1 MDNTPV
7 RPDGEIERIVDE
19 YASELFRL
27 CLVMLK
33 NTHDAED
40 AVQDTLLSYLQ
51 HAPEFESRE
60 SERSWLLTVA
70 ANRCRDSLRRAK
82 RHPSVSMDEL
92 TELGATDEH
101 ALVLDA
107 LMALPEKFRLVLT
120 LHYVEG
126 YSTSE
131 IAGMIGRTPSAV
143 KMRLQ
148 KGRRLLEDTLGKEQT
163 WTD

>member
-107 LMALPEKFRLVLT
+107 
-120 LHYVEG
+120 
-126 YSTSE
+126 
-131 IAGMIGRTPSAV
+131 
-143 KMRLQ
+143 
-148 KGRRLLEDTLGKEQT
+148 
-163 WTD
+163 

>member
-7 RPDGEIERIVDE
+7 RQDGEIERIVDE

-148 KGRRLLEDTLGKEQT
+148 KGRRLLEDTLGKE
-163 WTD
+163 

>member
-27 CLVMLK
+27 WLVMLK

-51 HAPEFESRE
+51 RAPEFESRE

-143 KMRLQ
+143 EMRLQ
-148 KGRRLLEDTLGKEQT
+148 KGRRLLEDTLGKE
-163 WTD
+163 

>member
-1 MDNTPV
+1 MDYTPV

-40 AVQDTLLSYLQ
+40 TVQDTLLSYLQ

-148 KGRRLLEDTLGKEQT
+148 KGRRLLEDTLGKE
-163 WTD
+163 

>member
-51 HAPEFESRE
+51 RAPEFESRE

-82 RHPSVSMDEL
+82 RHPSVSMGEL

-120 LHYVEG
+120 LHYVEV

-148 KGRRLLEDTLGKEQT
+148 KGRRLLEDTLRKE
-163 WTD
+163 

>member
-40 AVQDTLLSYLQ
+40 TVQDTLLSYLQ

-148 KGRRLLEDTLGKEQT
+148 KGRRLLEDTLGKE
-163 WTD
+163 

>member
-51 HAPEFESRE
+51 RAPEFESRE

-148 KGRRLLEDTLGKEQT
+148 KGRRLLEDTLGKE
-163 WTD
+163 

>member
-1 MDNTPV
+1 MENTPV

-51 HAPEFESRE
+51 RAPEFESRE

-148 KGRRLLEDTLGKEQT
+148 KGRRLLEDTLGKE
-163 WTD
+163 

>member
-1 MDNTPV
+1 MDYTPV

-40 AVQDTLLSYLQ
+40 TVHDTLLSYLQ

-148 KGRRLLEDTLGKEQT
+148 KGRRLLEDTLGKE
-163 WTD
+163 

>member
-51 HAPEFESRE
+51 RAPEFESRE

-131 IAGMIGRTPSAV
+131 IAGMIGRTPSTV

-148 KGRRLLEDTLGKEQT
+148 KGRRLLEDTLGKE
-163 WTD
+163 

>member
-107 LMALPEKFRLVLT
+107 LMALPEKFRLVLA

-148 KGRRLLEDTLGKEQT
+148 KGRRLLEDTLGKE
-163 WTD
+163 